1 LNAITL
7 GLLDAIDLTVSMSF
21 IVQLYIV
28 VEKISDKIL
37 LTLMGLF
44 EKIIQSMI
52 TIIGFYT

>member
-1 LNAITL
+1 
-7 GLLDAIDLTVSMSF
+7 MSF